1 MRSVY
6 FKILLWCF
14 VTLLLSLV
22 AFVMV
27 STFVSGAAARGGFI
41 TDIHAWQT
49 AEAVHA
55 YESGGSAGLAAYL
68 GNLHRFLKEHD
79 YLTDAGGRDLLTGED
94 RSSLLKLARPVS
106 ERLRESNGHLVMV
119 THSVD
124 NQYRLISLL

>member
-6 FKILLWCF
+6 LRILLWCF

-27 STFVSGAAARGGFI
+27 STFVSGTAARGGFI

-49 AEAVHA
+49 AEAVQA
-55 YESGGSAGLAAYL
+55 YESGGSPGLGAYL

-79 YLTDAGGRDLLTGED
+79 YLTDAGGKDLLTGED
-94 RSSLLKLARPVS
+94 RSAFLRPT
-106 ERLRESNGHLVMV
+106 NG
-119 THSVD
+119 
-124 NQYRLISLL
+124 IA